1 MGLMRD
7 FSHAKF
13 EMPTRHPR
21 ETAAKQR
28 YRDLKTGERYDLRE
42 RCNSSL
48 VGRGGWGT
56 E

>member
-1 MGLMRD
+1 MLSLRCLQD
-7 FSHAKF
+7 LQV
-13 EMPTRHPR
+13 

-48 VGRGGWGT
+48 VGGGGWGT